1 MAKNLKWQDEY
12 WLLLLQIYLQKP
24 VGIKPMYSK
33 EMVDLSM
40 ELHIA
45 PNVLFNKMCQI
56 ANLET
61 PRIEYFWELYGNNPR
76 KLKRAVNMLREM
88 WGFNNALAFYEGVET
103 QESFEKDFKPISA
116 DSVLTPVMLTLI
128 LDLYFRLT
136 PITMVEE
143 TPEVQEIA
151 KMMKIKPQEVVEAM
165 EAGCS
170 LLLIDEDTS
179 ATNFMV
185 RDSLMA
191 SVVSPDKEPITPFLE
206 RARDLYAKAGIS
218 TILVA
223 GSSGA
228 FFHIADT
235 VIQMDN
241 YVPVDIK
248 EKVIRLLPG
257 YPLPAGNC
265 LEMRMPSSGR
275 IMTKDTTVHTRR
287 NYYGK
292 QTDKP
297 ERIKIRVNGTDG
309 FSMGHDEIDLRYIE
323 QIVDQE
329 QMAALADI
337 LKYVCENMVDGR
349 RTLGEAAGKVVDKLD
364 KEGFGFFRQ
373 GGYIPAG
380 LAMPRAQEIYACLN
394 RFRRP

>member
-12 WLLLLQIYLQKP
+12 WLLLMQIYLQKP
-24 VGIKPMYSK
+24 AGIKPMYSK

-61 PRIEYFWELYGNNPR
+61 PRIEYFWELYGNNPK

-165 EAGCS
+165 EAFQHCDPYLNRKDVMMG
-170 LLLIDEDTS
+170 
-179 ATNFMV
+179 
-185 RDSLMA
+185 
-191 SVVSPDKEPITPFLE
+191 
-206 RARDLYAKAGIS
+206 DL
-218 TILVA
+218 
-223 GSSGA
+223 
-228 FFHIADT
+228 
-235 VIQMDN
+235 
-241 YVPVDIK
+241 
-248 EKVIRLLPG
+248 
-257 YPLPAGNC
+257 
-265 LEMRMPSSGR
+265 
-275 IMTKDTTVHTRR
+275 
-287 NYYGK
+287 
-292 QTDKP
+292 
-297 ERIKIRVNGTDG
+297 
-309 FSMGHDEIDLRYIE
+309 
-323 QIVDQE
+323 
-329 QMAALADI
+329 ALACQQIWRRYGNANPEDLASFAEQ
-337 LKYVCENMVDGR
+337 LKEYY
-349 RTLGEAAGKVVDKLD
+349 K
-364 KEGFGFFRQ
+364 
-373 GGYIPAG
+373 
-380 LAMPRAQEIYACLN
+380 
-394 RFRRP
+394 